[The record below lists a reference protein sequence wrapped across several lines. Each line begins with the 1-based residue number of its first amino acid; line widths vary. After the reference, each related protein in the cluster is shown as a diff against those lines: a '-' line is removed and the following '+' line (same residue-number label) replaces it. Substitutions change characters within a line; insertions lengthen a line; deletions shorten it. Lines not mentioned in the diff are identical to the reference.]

1 MSFRELRN
9 FTEMMRALGYHR
21 PISMENFRTPNFEL
35 VSDILFWLVKRY
47 EPNADITK
55 QLDTMQDRV
64 IFLKQCAQ
72 LMASKGRI
80 KLNPKRLYQA
90 DGYAVKELIK
100 IAQVLYSSMQS
111 NPDDDDELSVGGD
124 AFSVKLNDLKDVRD
138 LATDITQHGSQL
150 AELLAKEDALREA
163 RQRAISRDM
172 AGGDDVVR
180 FIQESIQSAR
190 DNMASKS
197 KLMGD
202 LKTDEAA
209 LEKKLQKKGAE
220 LERNQKRLLS
230 LQTVRPAF
238 MDEYEK
244 LEEDLQDMYREY
256 LERFRNLDYIEGQL
270 ETYNKQEQERI
281 DENERQMKKMQK
293 KLKEEEMKVLRGD
306 VQLDENDLED
316 TLLDDPD
323 SDDDLGRPPRGSRG
337 GERPK
342 TKSGARSQVVGS
354 LNGPGSSDDDES
366 GSDSDE
372 DLSVSGDDDLL
383 NDDSDQGSE
392 GDLSGSDDGGSG
404 SLNSD
409 NSGNSF

>member
-35 VSDILFWLVKRY
+35 VSDMLFWLVKRY

-100 IAQVLYSSMQS
+100 IASVLYSSMQS
-111 NPDDDDELSVGGD
+111 NPDDDDDLSVGGE
-124 AFSVKLNDLKDVRD
+124 AFSIKLNDLKDVRD
-138 LATDITQHGSQL
+138 LATDITQHGASL
-150 AELLAKEDALREA
+150 AELLAKEDSLRDA

-172 AGGDDVVR
+172 QGSDDVHK
-180 FIQESIQSAR
+180 FIQESIQSAK
-190 DNMASKS
+190 DNMSSKS

-209 LEKKLQKKGAE
+209 LEKKLQKKVAE

-316 TLLDDPD
+316 TLLDDQD
-323 SDDDLGRPPRGSRG
+323 SDDDLGRPPRG

-354 LNGPGSSDDDES
+354 LNGPGSVDDDS
-366 GSDSDE
+366 ASDSDE
-372 DLSVSGDDDLL
+372 DLSMSGDDDDLL

-404 SLNSD
+404 SMKSD
-409 NSGNSF
+409 DSEHSF

>member
-47 EPNADITK
+47 EPNADVSK
-55 QLDTMQDRV
+55 QLDNMQDRV

-100 IAQVLYSSMQS
+100 IASVLYSSMQS
-111 NPDDDDELSVGGD
+111 NPDEEDELSMGGD
-124 AFSVKLNDLKDVRD
+124 AFSIKLNDLKDVRD
-138 LATDITQHGSQL
+138 LATDITQHGASL
-150 AELLAKEDALREA
+150 AELLSKEDSLREA

-172 AGGDDVVR
+172 QGSDDVHK
-180 FIQESIQSAR
+180 FIQDEIQSAR
-190 DNMASKS
+190 DSMNSKS
-197 KLMGD
+197 QLMKD
-202 LKTDEAA
+202 LKQDEAD
-209 LEKKLQKKGAE
+209 LDKKLKKKAQE
-220 LERNQKRLLS
+220 LERNKKRLMS

-244 LEEDLQDMYREY
+244 LEDDLQDMYREY

-270 ETYNKQEQERI
+270 ETYNKQEQERM
-281 DENERQMKKMQK
+281 DENERQMRRMQK

-316 TLLDDPD
+316 TLLDDQD
-323 SDDDLGRPPRGSRG
+323 SDDEDLGRPPRG

-354 LNGPGSSDDDES
+354 LNGPGSVDDDS
-366 GSDSDE
+366 MSDSDE
-372 DLSVSGDDDLL
+372 GLSVSGEEDDLL
-383 NDDSDQGSE
+383 DDDSDQGSE
-392 GDLSGSDDGGSG
+392 GDMSGSDDGGSG
-404 SLNSD
+404 SVKSD
-409 NSGNSF
+409 DSDHSF